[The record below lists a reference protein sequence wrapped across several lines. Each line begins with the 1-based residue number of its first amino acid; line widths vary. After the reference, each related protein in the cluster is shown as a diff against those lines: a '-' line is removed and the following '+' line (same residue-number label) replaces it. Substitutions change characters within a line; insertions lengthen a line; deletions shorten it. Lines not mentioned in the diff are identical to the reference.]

1 MTARF
6 FALLTNIGAAKLANA
21 TTLGTRLE
29 ITQMAVGDGGGTL
42 PTPNPA
48 QTKLVNEQRR
58 AALNMLTIDP
68 INTSQIIAEQVIPET
83 EGGWWIREIGL
94 LDKDG
99 DLVAIANCAE
109 TYKPQLQEGSGR
121 TQTIRMIL
129 IVSSTAAV
137 TLKIDPS
144 VVLAT
149 RKYADDKAIEV
160 KQYADNLLTEHE
172 KSRNHPDASK
182 TEKGFVKLSSATT
195 SDSEV
200 LAATP
205 KAVKTVAEAAAKAL
219 GDHGKDANPHDQYFQ
234 IANLLSEIKA
244 LGPAALAETL
254 ANLGLGDAAKKN
266 VGTASGTV
274 AAGNDVR
281 FNETTIMYP
290 DGSGASPYNYPANT
304 RKEYA
309 NPFPGKNIIVVA
321 EVYYNGVWGQTG
333 WFSNSTVTNAVGIL
347 ATQNIATDVIVVQ
360 SGSFGV
366 LAAATLC
373 GSLHAATATQ
383 STLPFRLK
391 VYKEA

>member
-1 MTARF
+1 M
-6 FALLTNIGAAKLANA
+6 
-21 TTLGTRLE
+21 
-29 ITQMAVGDGGGTL
+29 
-42 PTPNPA
+42 
-48 QTKLVNEQRR
+48 
-58 AALNMLTIDP
+58 
-68 INTSQIIAEQVIPET
+68 
-83 EGGWWIREIGL
+83 
-94 LDKDG
+94 
-99 DLVAIANCAE
+99 
-109 TYKPQLQEGSGR
+109 
-121 TQTIRMIL
+121 
-129 IVSSTAAV
+129 
-137 TLKIDPS
+137 
-144 VVLAT
+144 
-149 RKYADDKAIEV
+149 
-160 KQYADNLLTEHE
+160 
-172 KSRNHPDASK
+172 
-182 TEKGFVKLSSATT
+182 
-195 SDSEV
+195 
-200 LAATP
+200 
-205 KAVKTVAEAAAKAL
+205 
-219 GDHGKDANPHDQYFQ
+219 
-234 IANLLSEIKA
+234 
-244 LGPAALAETL
+244 
-254 ANLGLGDAAKKN
+254 GDAAKKN

-347 ATQNIATDVIVVQ
+347 ATQNIVTDVIVVQ

>member
-1 MTARF
+1 MANLPETPQWEEGVYQIEVSDPVLGGPDGISNRQAKQLASRTSYLKQQVEKGGSDLAKHIAAADPHTQYAPKASPTFTGTPTA
-6 FALLTNIGAAKLANA
+6 
-21 TTLGTRLE
+21 
-29 ITQMAVGDGGGTL
+29 
-42 PTPNPA
+42 PTPAANDNSK
-48 QTKLVNEQRR
+48 KLVTTEFVAR
-58 AALNMLTIDP
+58 AI
-68 INTSQIIAEQVIPET
+68 
-83 EGGWWIREIGL
+83 
-94 LDKDG
+94 
-99 DLVAIANCAE
+99 
-109 TYKPQLQEGSGR
+109 
-121 TQTIRMIL
+121 
-129 IVSSTAAV
+129 
-137 TLKIDPS
+137 
-144 VVLAT
+144 
-149 RKYADDKAIEV
+149 
-160 KQYADNLLTEHE
+160 
-172 KSRNHPDASK
+172 
-182 TEKGFVKLSSATT
+182 
-195 SDSEV
+195 
-200 LAATP
+200 
-205 KAVKTVAEAAAKAL
+205 
-219 GDHGKDANPHDQYFQ
+219 
-234 IANLLSEIKA
+234 
-244 LGPAALAETL
+244 AALAGTAPETL
-254 ANLGLGDAAKKN
+254 DTLKELADALGNDPNFATTVLNKLAEKLAKDQNGADIPNKATFLQNLGLGDAAKKN

>member
-1 MTARF
+1 MQKIGDIPNTRADNNGEFTDGNVAGGVPPTILPAEWFNTIQRELMSILNAAEIESDPHVF
-6 FALLTNIGAAKLANA
+6 NQVLLSIQKLVSEGIPDLKDASLTQKGIVQLSNA
-21 TTLGTRLE
+21 T
-29 ITQMAVGDGGGTL
+29 AS
-42 PTPNPA
+42 N
-48 QTKLVNEQRR
+48 
-58 AALNMLTIDP
+58 
-68 INTSQIIAEQVIPET
+68 SQI
-83 EGGWWIREIGL
+83 
-94 LDKDG
+94 
-99 DLVAIANCAE
+99 
-109 TYKPQLQEGSGR
+109 
-121 TQTIRMIL
+121 
-129 IVSSTAAV
+129 
-137 TLKIDPS
+137 
-144 VVLAT
+144 
-149 RKYADDKAIEV
+149 
-160 KQYADNLLTEHE
+160 
-172 KSRNHPDASK
+172 
-182 TEKGFVKLSSATT
+182 
-195 SDSEV
+195 

-205 KAVKTVAEAAAKAL
+205 KAVSDL
-219 GDHGKDANPHDQYFQ
+219 G
-234 IANLLSEIKA
+234 NLLLKITNNLSEIKDA
-244 LGPAALAETL
+244 GPVAVAQTL
-254 ANLGLGDAAKKN
+254 LNLGLGDAAKKN

-281 FNETTIMYP
+281 FNETTIIYP